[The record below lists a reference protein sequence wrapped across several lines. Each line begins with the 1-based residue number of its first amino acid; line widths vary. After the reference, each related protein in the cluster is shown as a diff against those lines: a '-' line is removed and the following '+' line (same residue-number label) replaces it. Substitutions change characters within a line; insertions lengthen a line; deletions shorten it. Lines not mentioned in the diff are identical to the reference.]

1 MRCTAA
7 CHGMFDI
14 LVSTEFTPSDP
25 ALVARILQ
33 RYAVVNFLLLLL
45 LLLLRAVFFCVRS
58 SYEMVFGSDR
68 MFGH

>member
-1 MRCTAA
+1 
-7 CHGMFDI
+7 MFDI

-33 RYAVVNFLLLLL
+33 RYAVNFLLLLL